1 MTADPGTRQ
10 GLPVTPLTPLTDIA
24 PAPVADVP
32 ARVAADTFKAIFR
45 RHPAGV
51 AIVAL
56 TEGDRPVGFTATSVI
71 SVSADPPLLA
81 FSIASTSSSWPALAE
96 ASTLTVNFLGA
107 EQVDVSARFAT
118 RGVDRFAG
126 VDWHPLETGEPVL
139 DDAPAWVRGEV
150 VQRVP
155 AGSSYLVLV
164 RVLESAQPGTTAPL
178 VYHDRAYH
186 QLGDGS
192 AL

>member
-1 MTADPGTRQ
+1 MTADPCTVARE
-10 GLPVTPLTPLTDIA
+10 GLPVTPLNGLA

-32 ARVAADTFKAIFR
+32 ASVAADTFKAIFR

-51 AIVAL
+51 AVVAL
-56 TEGDRPVGFTATSVI
+56 AEGERPVGFTATSVI

-81 FSIASTSSSWPALAE
+81 FSIAATSSAWPTLAE
-96 ASTLTVNFLGA
+96 ATTLTVNFLGA

-126 VDWHPLETGEPVL
+126 VAWHPLPTGEPVL

-150 VQRVP
+150 VERIP
-155 AGSSYLVLV
+155 AGSSFLVLV
-164 RVLESAQPGTTAPL
+164 RVLESAQSSAVAPL

-186 QLGDGS
+186 QLDEGS

>member
-1 MTADPGTRQ
+1 MTADPRAEIEGDTR
-10 GLPVTPLTPLTDIA
+10 PVAARPQPVVA
-24 PAPVADVP
+24 PAT
-32 ARVAADTFKAIFR
+32 ADTLKAIFR

-51 AIVAL
+51 AVVAL
-56 TEGDRPVGFTATSVI
+56 SDGERPVGFTATSVI
-71 SVSADPPLLA
+71 SVSAEPPLLA
-81 FSIASTSSSWPALAE
+81 FSVAATSSAWPMLAE

-126 VDWHPLETGEPVL
+126 VGWHRLPTGEPVL
-139 DDAPAWVRGEV
+139 DDVPAWVRGEV

-155 AGSSYLVLV
+155 AGSSFLVLV
-164 RVLESAQPGTTAPL
+164 RVLESAQGEPVAPL

-186 QLGDGS
+186 QLGEGS

>member
-1 MTADPGTRQ
+1 MIAEPGTVVPGPGQPSAPDRS
-10 GLPVTPLTPLTDIA
+10 PVSPQS
-24 PAPVADVP
+24 PVSSEAF
-32 ARVAADTFKAIFR
+32 RSIFR

-51 AIVAL
+51 AVVAL
-56 TEGDRPVGFTATSVI
+56 REGDRPVGFTATSVI

-81 FSIASTSSSWPALAE
+81 FSVADTSSSWQALTGAT
-96 ASTLTVNFLGA
+96 SLTVSFLGA

-126 VDWHPLETGEPVL
+126 VAWHWLPTGEPVL
-139 DDAPAWVRGEV
+139 DDVPAWVRGGV
-150 VQRVP
+150 VERLAV
-155 AGSSYLVLV
+155 GSSVLV
-164 RVLESAQPGTTAPL
+164 VVRVEESAQGGPEAPL

-186 QLGDGS
+186 SLDEGS

>member
-1 MTADPGTRQ
+1 MTADPCTVARE
-10 GLPVTPLTPLTDIA
+10 GLATTPPNGFAPV
-24 PAPVADVP
+24 PVADVP
-32 ARVAADTFKAIFR
+32 ATVAADTFKAIFR

-56 TEGDRPVGFTATSVI
+56 ADGERPVGFTATSVI

-81 FSIASTSSSWPALAE
+81 FSIAATSSAWMTLAG
-96 ASTLTVNFLGA
+96 ATTLTVNFLGA

-118 RGVDRFAG
+118 HGVDRFAG
-126 VDWHPLETGEPVL
+126 VDWHSLPTGEPVL

-150 VQRVP
+150 VERIP
-155 AGSSYLVLV
+155 AGSSFLVLV
-164 RVLESAQPGTTAPL
+164 RVLESAHVSAAAPL

-186 QLGDGS
+186 RLGDSS

>member
-1 MTADPGTRQ
+1 MNADPCTATRQ
-10 GLPVTPLTPLTDIA
+10 GLPVAPLTEVA
-24 PAPVADVP
+24 PAPVADVAAP
-32 ARVAADTFKAIFR
+32 VAAETFKAIFR

-51 AIVAL
+51 AVVAL
-56 TEGDRPVGFTATSVI
+56 ADGERPVGFTATSVI

-81 FSIASTSSSWPALAE
+81 FSVAATSSAWPSLSE
-96 ASTLTVNFLGA
+96 ASTLTVSFLGA

-126 VDWHPLETGEPVL
+126 VDWHRLPTGEPVL
-139 DDAPAWVRGEV
+139 DDAPAWVRGEI
-150 VQRVP
+150 VQRIP
-155 AGSSYLVLV
+155 AGSSFLVLV
-164 RVLESAQPGTTAPL
+164 RVLESAQAGATAPL

>member
-1 MTADPGTRQ
+1 MTADPSTRE
-10 GLPVTPLTPLTDIA
+10 GLPVTPLTEVAAT
-24 PAPVADVP
+24 APVADVP
-32 ARVAADTFKAIFR
+32 AAVAADTFKAIFR

-56 TEGDRPVGFTATSVI
+56 ADGDRPVGFTATSVI

-81 FSIASTSSSWPALAE
+81 FSIAATSSAWPTLAE
-96 ASTLTVNFLGA
+96 ATSLTVNFLGA

-126 VDWHPLETGEPVL
+126 VDWHRLPTGEPVL

-150 VQRVP
+150 VQRIP
-155 AGSSYLVLV
+155 AGSSFLVLV
-164 RVLESAQPGTTAPL
+164 RVLESAQPGATAPL